1 MLINLYSTSL
11 EVVVNLA
18 TDAYHQ
24 FEVEKKWYWKLPK
37 KVLNKSNDLKD
48 LARS

>member
-1 MLINLYSTSL
+1 MLINLYSISL

-24 FEVEKKWYWKLPK
+24 FEVEKM
-37 KVLNKSNDLKD
+37 VLETFQKGFK
-48 LARS
+48 